1 MVHRLQHTSAWVW
14 LDSHVVAKVP
24 SLMSDMLVLNLV
36 SSRPRDNG
44 ARFGPWYGFDDSHT
58 DGPLAPG
65 EAQTRAAYLL
75 FYRRRQDAAQ
85 DPCAPSTLHCR
96 VTWTAHA
103 AD

>member
-1 MVHRLQHTSAWVW
+1 MPGRATHE
-14 LDSHVVAKVP
+14 
-24 SLMSDMLVLNLV
+24 NLIV
-36 SSRPRDNG
+36 IWNRHGGDG

-85 DPCAPSTLHCR
+85 DHCAPEALLRCCTHLLR
-96 VTWTAHA
+96 QNLP
-103 AD
+103 